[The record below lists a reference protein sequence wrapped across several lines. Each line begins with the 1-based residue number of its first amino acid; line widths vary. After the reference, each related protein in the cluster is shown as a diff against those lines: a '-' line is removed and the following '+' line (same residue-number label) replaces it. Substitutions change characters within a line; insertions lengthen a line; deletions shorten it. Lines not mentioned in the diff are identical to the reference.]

1 MLQTFHCPNC
11 QASLNYETSSGDV
24 VVTCP
29 YCSSSVI
36 VPDTLRSHAQ
46 TSGSSASQSQVLQ
59 EIMMLAQRGNKIE
72 AIKKMREAFGLG
84 LKEAK
89 EAVEALERHEA
100 VLLGMGDYADSYGQA
115 GGQTSSGAGRLVGCI
130 MFVVILGIV
139 VTIGGS
145 LLGGGLG
152 IFGALTAAEVIST
165 SESDGIATILQTV
178 ESSLP
183 AGIDIETQSP
193 ASTATPGL
201 ASIVAEFGGQEGIG
215 PGFFNDTRSIGI
227 DAEGRI
233 YTGDY
238 SDGRIQV
245 FDSEGNF
252 LSQWDVSQDD
262 YYMVTMA
269 VNRQGIVYLLQTGNI
284 VRFDGPTGAPMEPV
298 AFDQSV
304 RFEKL
309 AVAPDNT
316 LWAVGRD
323 RLVHFN
329 NDGGVLLDVVDP
341 FERVPDFG
349 PFLSYLAVDGAGN
362 VYVLSNESVYKFDS
376 SGAFADRFGGRGDEP
391 GQFMGSASSLAVDGQ
406 GNVYVNDFAGIQ
418 VFDSNGSYKGII
430 DVNVTA
436 FDMVFTE
443 QNQLLLM
450 DRNGNR
456 VVTMQPNP

>member
-1 MLQTFHCPNC
+1 
-11 QASLNYETSSGDV
+11 
-24 VVTCP
+24 
-29 YCSSSVI
+29 
-36 VPDTLRSHAQ
+36 
-46 TSGSSASQSQVLQ
+46 
-59 EIMMLAQRGNKIE
+59 
-72 AIKKMREAFGLG
+72 
-84 LKEAK
+84 
-89 EAVEALERHEA
+89 
-100 VLLGMGDYADSYGQA
+100 
-115 GGQTSSGAGRLVGCI
+115 

-165 SESDGIATILQTV
+165 RESDGIATILQTV

-215 PGFFNDTRSIGI
+215 PGFFNDTRTIGI